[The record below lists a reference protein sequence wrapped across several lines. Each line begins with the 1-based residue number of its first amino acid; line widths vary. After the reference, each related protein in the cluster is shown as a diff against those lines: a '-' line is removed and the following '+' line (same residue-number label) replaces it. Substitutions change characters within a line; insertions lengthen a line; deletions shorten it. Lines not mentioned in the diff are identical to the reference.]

1 MSEYYIHCGFY
12 YWQTWLCFLQAVV
25 VTEVNGRQRRRYV
38 LRGTREVVVEDE
50 VLTREEQASNL
61 VDAFKG

>member
-1 MSEYYIHCGFY
+1 M
-12 YWQTWLCFLQAVV
+12 
-25 VTEVNGRQRRRYV
+25 TEVNGRQRRRYV